1 MAVSYEAMSRMSVAQ
16 TSEWLTQ
23 ILGSPSLAQRV
34 QIRGKD
40 LVQAD
45 LFNCVS
51 SFGEQGGVVVFQALE
66 AVRATQPQAAP
77 IQFPLPP
84 LLAACAENDF
94 VKVKQALQEAQA
106 RYGDSAVNSVV
117 SQDRQTA
124 LHTVAQTGNVELARY
139 LLSIG
144 ADVNQR
150 DEFRRSPL
158 HFAAAFGHHALVR
171 LFCEK
176 GANVNLKDN
185 NYDSPC
191 SVAAHRV
198 CLPSL

>member
-1 MAVSYEAMSRMSVAQ
+1 M
-16 TSEWLTQ
+16 
-23 ILGSPSLAQRV
+23 
-34 QIRGKD
+34 
-40 LVQAD
+40 LVCA
-45 LFNCVS
+45 
-51 SFGEQGGVVVFQALE
+51 E
-66 AVRATQPQAAP
+66 
-77 IQFPLPP
+77 FPLPP

-191 SVAAHRV
+191 SVAAHRGHLDV
-198 CLPSL
+198 VQILVAHPEGRRSRIATKTQYWQQRAQTAAGF